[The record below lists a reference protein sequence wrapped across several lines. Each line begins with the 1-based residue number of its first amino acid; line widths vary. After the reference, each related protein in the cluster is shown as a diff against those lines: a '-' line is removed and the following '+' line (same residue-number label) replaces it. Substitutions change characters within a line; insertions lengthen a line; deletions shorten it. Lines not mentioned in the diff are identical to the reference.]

1 MEKKLTKIKDLRDKR
16 FFVTNIKR
24 FLREHLN
31 ENGRISDSYGFHL
44 YNGDN
49 NSHVEFGLLPNKG
62 VGAGEPIGSYPK
74 GGITVENFMYGNG
87 FELGSCTTDRNLL
100 KVAHRI
106 IDYYN
111 DHVDFYNECYN

>member
-1 MEKKLTKIKDLRDKR
+1 MEKKLTKIEGLRNKR
-16 FFVTNIKR
+16 FFVTHIKR
-24 FLREHLN
+24 FLREWLD
-31 ENGRISDSYGFHL
+31 ENGRISDSYGFYL
-44 YNGDN
+44 YNDEDDL
-49 NSHVEFGLLPNKG
+49 SVVEIGLLPNKG
-62 VGAGEPIGSYPK
+62 VGGGKIVGSDYK

-111 DHVDFYNECYN
+111 DHVELYNE